1 MTRTL
6 VLTVDRDND
15 LGVKTGIR
23 GPVVGRRQVMAAALK
38 LGIADPEESD
48 TNAILGALSQHDNLA
63 ENNAEEEEV
72 EIAILTGMKKSAFAL
87 TERLLPNWKKSWQHS
102 SQTKPSWL
110 PTVQKM
116 NLFFRL
122 YNLKFA

>member
-15 LGVKTGIR
+15 LGLKTGIR

-48 TNAILGALSQHDNLA
+48 TNAMLGALSQHDNLA
-63 ENNAEEEEV
+63 ENNSEEEEV
-72 EIAILTGMKKSAFAL
+72 EVEVEAEVM
-87 TERLLPNWKKSWQHS
+87 
-102 SQTKPSWL
+102 
-110 PTVQKM
+110 
-116 NLFFRL
+116 FR
-122 YNLKFA
+122 

>member
-38 LGIADPEESD
+38 PYRG
-48 TNAILGALSQHDNLA
+48 
-63 ENNAEEEEV
+63 
-72 EIAILTGMKKSAFAL
+72 
-87 TERLLPNWKKSWQHS
+87 
-102 SQTKPSWL
+102 
-110 PTVQKM
+110 
-116 NLFFRL
+116 
-122 YNLKFA
+122 